1 MTRTNRYTP
10 AVAAAILAAALSP
23 GSATPAHA
31 APAPTLWGYGV
42 KSCSDFLTTAPGA
55 GASAALAADEYLRYR
70 EWLAG
75 LVTGIN
81 LTTASDVLRGA
92 ELDAAMGR
100 IRIHCQA
107 HPQDDFFNAAMVL
120 IRSLRGDKGTAGAA
134 RKSK

>member
-1 MTRTNRYTP
+1 MLRTHRYTP
-10 AVAAAILAAALSP
+10 TVTAAVLAAVLNVTWDNALAASP
-23 GSATPAHA
+23 
-31 APAPTLWGYGV
+31 PTLWGYGV

-55 GASAALAADEYLRYR
+55 GVAAALAGDEYLRYR

-100 IRIHCQA
+100 IRTRCQT
-107 HPQDDFFNAAMVL
+107 HPREDFFNAAMTL
-120 IRSLRGDKGTAGAA
+120 IRSLRADKKTGTAGEA
-134 RKSK
+134 R

>member
-1 MTRTNRYTP
+1 MLRTNRYTP
-10 AVAAAILAAALSP
+10 TVVAAVLAAVL
-23 GSATPAHA
+23 TPVWDTAHA

-55 GASAALAADEYLRYR
+55 GASAALAGDEYLRYR

-100 IRIHCQA
+100 IRTHCQA
-107 HPQDDFFNAAMVL
+107 HPREDFFNAAMVL
-120 IRSLRGDKGTAGAA
+120 IRSLRGDKGTGAA
-134 RKSK
+134 GKSR

>member
-1 MTRTNRYTP
+1 MTRPPRYTRTALTAVFMAVLAP
-10 AVAAAILAAALSP
+10 AW
-23 GSATPAHA
+23 SAPPA
-31 APAPTLWGYGV
+31 PSAPTLWGYGV

-55 GASAALAADEYLRYR
+55 GTPAAVASDEYLRYR

-100 IRIHCQA
+100 IQRHCQA
-107 HPQDDFFNAAMVL
+107 HPRDDFFNAAMAL
-120 IRSLRGDKGTAGAA
+120 IRSLRGDKGTGTA
-134 RKSK
+134 RKGK